1 MEEATGAPS
10 SLAVSDP
17 KRLRASGRDGETVM
31 TEPPSPLRMLL
42 SRHTKRR
49 EFISLLGGAAAAWP
63 LAVRAQQLSRV
74 PRIGVLLLGTPT
86 SFAPRTQAFVE
97 GLRDLGYV
105 EGRTVAIEWK
115 WGQDRDDLL
124 PDLAAELVRSQVD
137 VIVTGGTPPTKAL
150 KNATRTIPIVMAI
163 VGDPVAAGLVE
174 SLARPGGNVTG
185 FSIVATDL
193 SGRRLQLLKEI
204 VPGLSSVAV
213 MSNVANPQSQM
224 ELRKTQSAARRLDLR
239 LHSVPISADTSVE
252 NAFEKIKKEPV
263 QALIVVT
270 DAILYSQRSRIL
282 DLVAGNRLPAMY
294 SYREFPEAGGLMSY
308 APSDRDLF
316 RRAASYVD
324 RILKGAN
331 PGDLPVEQPTKF
343 ELVINLKTAKSL

>member
-1 MEEATGAPS
+1 
-10 SLAVSDP
+10 V
-17 KRLRASGRDGETVM
+17 
-31 TEPPSPLRMLL
+31 
-42 SRHTKRR
+42 KRR
-49 EFISLLGGAAAAWP
+49 DFITLLGGAAAWP
-63 LAVRAQQLSRV
+63 LAARAQQSHRV

-86 SFAPRTQAFVE
+86 SFAPRIQAFVE

-115 WGQDRDDLL
+115 WGQDRVDLL

-137 VIVTGGTPPTKAL
+137 EIVTGGTPPAKTL

-163 VGDPVAAGLVE
+163 VGDPVAAGLVD
-174 SLARPGGNVTG
+174 SLARPGGNATG

-224 ELRKTQSAARRLDLR
+224 ELRETQSAARRLDLR
-239 LHSVPISADTSVE
+239 LHSVPISADTSIE

-282 DLVAGNRLPAMY
+282 DLVGNRLPAMY
-294 SYREFPEAGGLMSY
+294 PYGERRRGCRIAARGARTIG
-308 APSDRDLF
+308 ADAAH
-316 RRAASYVD
+316 RRARELARRRSASPDPQRALLQGLQDD
-324 RILKGAN
+324 RRR
-331 PGDLPVEQPTKF
+331 P
-343 ELVINLKTAKSL
+343 